1 MHILFFGVAFS
12 VILSCKYAQQET
24 LPYYIVTI
32 LLLLVA
38 IIKAFFSQGHID
50 EVISAR
56 NFFAGHNSAFRL
68 KLYEGNYPT
77 TEVVQ

>member
-1 MHILFFGVAFS
+1 M
-12 VILSCKYAQQET
+12 SCDYAQQET